1 MDNALKISVSNSEII
16 INSDDNN
23 SSEDE
28 HLLSKEDNSILKLVN
43 RFDSEKNNIDIQNEL
58 SEENY
63 FKIPLRKRI
72 KKNRIFLLEMKIE
85 IINLLKEK
93 KSPS

>member
-63 FKIPLRKRI
+63 CKIPLRKRI